1 MGSYYNSLVYLN
13 VILYISKHNRSYDEY
28 KQPSKKFDGC
38 FSLFFYN
45 SSLYYK
51 KILDFKI
58 KNRYSVP
65 IELVYNSIGTL

>member
-1 MGSYYNSLVYLN
+1 MTSTNSHQKNLMAVLV
-13 VILYISKHNRSYDEY
+13 
-28 KQPSKKFDGC
+28 F
-38 FSLFFYN
+38 FFYN